1 MNLNPFY
8 HLRRYRELEERN
20 SNLVKRVVSQSEK
33 IDQLKK
39 EKGSLES
46 KIVALR
52 KEIIEKDNCI
62 IQLNNIITP
71 KAVISV
77 SKKRKEKRRGIK

>member
-8 HLRRYRELEERN
+8 HLQRYRELEERN

-46 KIVALR
+46 KVG
-52 KEIIEKDNCI
+52 K
-62 IQLNNIITP
+62 
-71 KAVISV
+71 
-77 SKKRKEKRRGIK
+77 